1 MKLFS
6 GFRIPSSLG
15 LLQRSRLLI
24 GLAVPM
30 AMIAVSLPA
39 RGAEQ
44 TAAMDASFAP
54 RWTFTVNVYA
64 WLSGI
69 NGRVRTIP
77 PLPAVDVNISFGTVL
92 RNLDGALMGTA
103 EARFDR
109 YIFLTDLVASRI
121 SPKKAIALP
130 AGPDSVRIES
140 GAVIGSG
147 LVGYRFLETTNVSLD
162 VLVGA
167 RLFALN
173 NTLSITGGPV
183 SPSFGKSER
192 WVDGV
197 AGIRGIATLSDRLFM
212 TVIAIGGGLSSRYE
226 WDLFGGLGYRF
237 SDRWSAIAGY
247 RALKVDYRRGDFI
260 YNVLQ
265 HGPVL
270 GAQFRF

>member
-1 MKLFS
+1 MLRWS
-6 GFRIPSSLG
+6 
-15 LLQRSRLLI
+15 QRSRWLI
-24 GLAVPM
+24 GLAVPI

-39 RGAEQ
+39 RGADR
-44 TAAMDASFAP
+44 TAAMDASLAP
-54 RWTFTVNVYA
+54 RWTFTVNAYA
-64 WLSGI
+64 WLTGI

-77 PLPAVDVNISFGTVL
+77 PLPAVDVNFSIGTVL
-92 RNLDGALMGTA
+92 QNLDGAVMGTA

-130 AGPDSVRIES
+130 VGPVSVRLES
-140 GAVIGSG
+140 GAVIASG
-147 LVGYRFLETTNVSLD
+147 LVGYRFLETTNFSLD
-162 VLVGA
+162 VLAGA
-167 RLFALN
+167 RLFSLN
-173 NTLSITGGPV
+173 NTLSVTSGPAL
-183 SPSFGKSER
+183 PSFGKSEH
-192 WVDGV
+192 WVDGI
-197 AGIRGIATLSDRLFM
+197 AGIRGIATLSDRVFM
-212 TVIAIGGGLSSRYE
+212 TVIAIGGGLSSRYQ

-237 SDRWSAIAGY
+237 SESWSALAGY